1 MILALTLD
9 LQITKLIWNSQI
21 IYNKRMGMNHYKVH
35 KLKASVKHTNQP
47 IRLNTYPNPSWTSK
61 MIKIEISSVMHYYYY
76 LNSTVIFNKE
86 ILSSAAC
93 L

>member
-1 MILALTLD
+1 
-9 LQITKLIWNSQI
+9 
-21 IYNKRMGMNHYKVH
+21 MGMNHCQVH
-35 KLKASVKHTNQP
+35 KLKVSVKYTNQP
-47 IRLNTYPNPSWTSK
+47 IRLNIYPNPSWTSK
-61 MIKIEISSVMHYYYY
+61 IIKIEIPSMKQYYYY

>member
-1 MILALTLD
+1 
-9 LQITKLIWNSQI
+9 
-21 IYNKRMGMNHYKVH
+21 MGMNHCKVH
-35 KLKASVKHTNQP
+35 KLKVSVKYTNQP

-61 MIKIEISSVMHYYYY
+61 IIKIEIPSMKQYYYY